1 MYLNCAKPRVFT
13 GYIRAFSLR
22 YNAVCIFNVFMM
34 MKIAL
39 IGCGE
44 VGSCYAEAWLAGGHR
59 IVGICEVRQDAQ
71 MQARAQSFGS
81 ALYAEPGAWLQEAD
95 MVVSAVFGH
104 AALAVARQALPHLRQ
119 DAAYADFTTASAA
132 DMRAAADVAASAGIP
147 FTDVAIMGAI
157 ALLGART
164 PLLCAGTGA
173 DAVVAFTAGCGAPAQ
188 AIAGQAGDAVRLKLL
203 RSIMTKGMESLAVE
217 CMVAAESMGLR
228 ASLYEVL
235 SDMDRTPLTTF
246 VDSFVRSHVLHAPR
260 RLAEVREAREQLV
273 EAGLQ
278 PLVLDGVERLFAR
291 TTQGIEAAREAG
303 SFNVP
308 DSVEARLAWLTPLAR
323 TS

>member
-1 MYLNCAKPRVFT
+1 
-13 GYIRAFSLR
+13 
-22 YNAVCIFNVFMM
+22 

-44 VGSCYAEAWLAGGHR
+44 VGDCYARQWVAGGHS
-59 IVGICEVRQDAQ
+59 IVGICELRNDAE
-71 MQARAQSFGS
+71 MQARAASHGS
-81 ALYAEPGAWLQEAD
+81 TLHAEPGPWLAEAD
-95 MVVSAVFGH
+95 IVVSAVFGH
-104 AALAVARQALPHLRQ
+104 AALAVARQALPHLGPQ
-119 DAAYADFTTASAA
+119 GVYADFTTASSG
-132 DMRAAADVAASAGIP
+132 DMRAAADVAAQLGVP

-164 PLLCAGTGA
+164 PLLCAGAGA
-173 DAVVAFTAGCGAPAQ
+173 PGIAEFTASCGAPAQ
-188 AIAGQAGDAVRLKLL
+188 AIEGEAGDAVRLKLL
-203 RSIMTKGMESLAVE
+203 RSILTKGMESLAVE
-217 CMVAAESMGLR
+217 CLVAAESMGLR

-291 TTQGIEAAREAG
+291 TTQGIEAARAAG

-308 DSVEARLAWLTPLAR
+308 DSVADRLAWLTPLAR
-323 TS
+323 QG

>member
-1 MYLNCAKPRVFT
+1 MK
-13 GYIRAFSLR
+13 
-22 YNAVCIFNVFMM
+22 

-44 VGSCYAEAWLAGGHR
+44 VGDCYAREWVAGGHV
-59 IVGICEVRQDAQ
+59 IVGIGELRQDAE
-71 MQARAQSFGS
+71 MQARAASHGS
-81 ALYAEPGAWLQEAD
+81 VLHAEAGPWLAEAD
-95 MVVSAVFGH
+95 IVVSAVFGH
-104 AALAVARQALPHLRQ
+104 AALEVAKQALPHLRK
-119 DAAYADFTTASAA
+119 DTAYADFTTASSG
-132 DMRAAADVAASAGIP
+132 DMRAAAEVAAQLGVP

-173 DAVVAFTAGCGAPAQ
+173 PAVAAFTAGCGAPAQ
-188 AIAGQAGDAVRLKLL
+188 AIDGEAGDAVRLKLL
-203 RSIMTKGMESLAVE
+203 RSILTKGMESLAVE
-217 CMVAAESMGLR
+217 CLVAAESMGLR

-273 EAGLQ
+273 QAGLQ

-291 TTQGIEAAREAG
+291 TTQGIEAARAAG

-308 DSVEARLAWLTPLAR
+308 DSVADRLAWLTPLAR
-323 TS
+323 QS

>member
-1 MYLNCAKPRVFT
+1 M
-13 GYIRAFSLR
+13 
-22 YNAVCIFNVFMM
+22 
-34 MKIAL
+34 
-39 IGCGE
+39 GE
-44 VGSCYAEAWLAGGHR
+44 CYAQAWVAGGHS
-59 IVGICEVRQDAQ
+59 IVGICELRQDAA
-71 MQARAQSFGS
+71 MQARAASHGS
-81 ALYAEPGAWLQEAD
+81 VLHAEPGPWLAHAD
-95 MVVSAVFGH
+95 IVVSAVFGH
-104 AALAVARQALPHLRQ
+104 AALHVATQALPHLRG
-119 DAAYADFTTASAA
+119 DASYADFTTASAA
-132 DMRAAADVAASAGIP
+132 DMRAAADIAAQRGVP

-173 DAVVAFTAGCGAPAQ
+173 PAVAAFTLACGAPAQ
-188 AIAGQAGDAVRLKLL
+188 AIEGQAGDAVRLKLL
-203 RSIMTKGMESLAVE
+203 RSILTKGMESLAVE
-217 CMVAAESMGLR
+217 CLVAAESMGLR

-291 TTQGIEAAREAG
+291 TAKGIEAARDAG

-308 DSVEARLAWLTPLAR
+308 DSVADRLAWLTPLAR
-323 TS
+323 QS